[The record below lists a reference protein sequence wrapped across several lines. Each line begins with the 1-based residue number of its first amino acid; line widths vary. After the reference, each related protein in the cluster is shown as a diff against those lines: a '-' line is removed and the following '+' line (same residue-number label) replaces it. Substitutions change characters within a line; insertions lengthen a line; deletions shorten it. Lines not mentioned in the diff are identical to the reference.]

1 MTDEEWIERR
11 AKEIDP
17 FGIVE
22 KRRQL
27 RESFIANAK
36 YCWMRGKTKWIC
48 SEYHLIPK
56 IGISVDRKPNY
67 NASLYEAYG
76 LSEFS
81 INFSF
86 CFLRFNQE
94 WSFTY
99 SKLHP
104 YDMWKSTGKYDH
116 L

>member
-1 MTDEEWIERR
+1 MTDQEWLDRR

-17 FGIVE
+17 CEIAE
-22 KRRQL
+22 KKRKL

-36 YCWMRGKTKWIC
+36 YRWVRGKTKWIC
-48 SEYHLIPK
+48 SEYYIIPQ
-56 IGISVDRKPNY
+56 IGLSVDRKPNY
-67 NASLYEAYG
+67 NASLYEMYG

-81 INFSF
+81 IGFSF
-86 CFLRFNQE
+86 CFLRFKQE

-99 SKLHP
+99 SKMHP
-104 YDMWKSTGKYDH
+104 EMNNSIGDGGA